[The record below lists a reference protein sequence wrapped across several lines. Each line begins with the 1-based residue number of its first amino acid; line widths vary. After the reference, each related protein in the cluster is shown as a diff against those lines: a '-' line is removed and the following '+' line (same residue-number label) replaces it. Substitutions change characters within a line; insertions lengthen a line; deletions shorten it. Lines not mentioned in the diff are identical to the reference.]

1 MVPWVVG
8 ACVTPADGSP
18 NIVGGAEFV
27 LQYGVR
33 AGVSISMHYCGAP
46 PPMTLQGVLAAGGS
60 LADCLILHLCNCS
73 TGANWTCSVGLLRS
87 LALIVLLA
95 CSDGAD
101 PCMGH

>member
-1 MVPWVVG
+1 
-8 ACVTPADGSP
+8 
-18 NIVGGAEFV
+18 
-27 LQYGVR
+27 
-33 AGVSISMHYCGAP
+33 
-46 PPMTLQGVLAAGGS
+46 MTLQGVLAAGGS
-60 LADCLILHLCNCS
+60 LADYLILHLCNCS